1 MNLSKAQGVLIVV
14 AIVFVIWVLVEFGGD
29 VEGAVS
35 SILTTLGLKK
45 PAVVVGAE
53 STIQSTSTA
62 SSNPNSP
69 WSPNLYNNNPGASTL
84 DYQTLVNISDTIY
97 STLQA
102 LFSTDGA
109 AILAQFKLLN
119 NQIDVS
125 NLVVVHQQEGYGD
138 LYTNLEMGMTSQSN
152 EVILQQIITF
162 VNNLPAQ

>member
-1 MNLSKAQGVLIVV
+1 MNLNTAKGIAILAVV
-14 AIVFVIWVLVEFGGD
+14 IIVIWILVVFGKD
-29 VEGAVS
+29 LEGAVS

-45 PAVVVGAE
+45 PSVVTGAE
-53 STIQSTSTA
+53 GTIQSESKLSADPT
-62 SSNPNSP
+62 SP

-97 STLQA
+97 GKLQA

-109 AILAQFKLLN
+109 GILAQFKLLN
-119 NQIDVS
+119 NKIDVS
-125 NLVVVHQQEGYGD
+125 NLVVVFQQEGYGD
-138 LYTNLEMGMTSQSN
+138 LYTQLEMGMTSQSN